1 MTGLRSKVLPEE
13 QPQMDLVKIPRG
25 PEKEVFTVRS
35 GDQYF
40 AFITGADDIFLIDEP
55 FKSPLVASNK
65 ARALKRQHKIQ
76 VNLKNTK
83 KPVTKSKLQP
93 KCVLYTEAE
102 VAKLTHLRFRETW
115 LICAPQGGFVSE
127 VMQNDKVVE
136 YTKEYGTAKAF
147 KSYEDASDYVK
158 TLDMVIKKGHTL
170 RRYFTRTDLN

>member
-1 MTGLRSKVLPEE
+1 
-13 QPQMDLVKIPRG
+13 MDLVKIPRG
-25 PEKEVFTVRS
+25 PEKEIFTIRS
-35 GDQYF
+35 GDRYF

-55 FKSPLVASNK
+55 FESPLVASNK

-83 KPVTKSKLQP
+83 KPVAKSKLQP

-115 LICAPQGGFVSE
+115 LICAPQGGFVSD
-127 VMQNDKVVE
+127 VMKNNKVVKYTQE
-136 YTKEYGTAKAF
+136 YTDAKKF

-158 TLDMVIKKGHTL
+158 TLDLVVKKGHSL
-170 RRYFTRTDLN
+170 RRYFVRTDLI

>member
-1 MTGLRSKVLPEE
+1 
-13 QPQMDLVKIPRG
+13 MDLVKIPRG
-25 PEKEVFTVRS
+25 PEKEIFTVKS

-40 AFITGADDIFLIDEP
+40 AFITGAEDIYLIDEP

-76 VNLKNTK
+76 VNLKKTK
-83 KPVTKSKLQP
+83 KSNIEGKLQP

-115 LICAPQGGFVSE
+115 LICAPKGGYVAD
-127 VMQNDKVVE
+127 VMKNKKVVE
-136 YTKEYGTAKAF
+136 YTENMTNAKAF

-158 TLDMVIKKGHTL
+158 TLDMVVKKGHSL
-170 RRYFTRTDLN
+170 RRYFTRTD